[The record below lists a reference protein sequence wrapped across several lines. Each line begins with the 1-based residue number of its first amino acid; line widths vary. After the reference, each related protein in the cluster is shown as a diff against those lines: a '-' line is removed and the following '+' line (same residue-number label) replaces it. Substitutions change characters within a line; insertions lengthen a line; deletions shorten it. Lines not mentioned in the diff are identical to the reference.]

1 MVGIDDK
8 TKRKVAKQW
17 RRRRGSAL
25 AFGQQADQQIENLL
39 IRRFDRLAS
48 VRRFVFLW
56 IALFLVLMLAGV
68 YQIRG
73 LSAYYQSLVPVPGG
87 LYSEGV
93 IGNFTN
99 ANPIYAAGAAD
110 TAISRLVFSGLFKY
124 DANNHMVGDLAK
136 DYELSDNQTR
146 YTVHLK
152 PGLTWQDGQ
161 PVTADDVVF
170 TYKTIQNIEAQSPL
184 YSSWQGINVTKLNDS
199 TINFDLPNAL
209 SDFPYSLTN
218 GIIPAHLLSGVPPEQ
233 LRSSQFNSAPV
244 GTGPF
249 QWKFIEV
256 TGTGTDNTSTVT
268 RQQRISLSAFKDY
281 AGGSP
286 KLDGFNLITF
296 SDEQHMIDAFQ
307 KKQIAAMSGLE
318 NVPAGLSGDKNV
330 QTYVTPLT
338 AETTVFFN
346 NSRPDLNDAAVR
358 RALIEGTDR
367 RQLNSLFDEPVR
379 SADSPLLKGQLG
391 YDAALAEPAY
401 NFADANQL
409 LDKDGW
415 TMGPAGVRTKN
426 GQPLTFTLSAQ
437 ESTNYTKTAQFLQKQ
452 WRKIGVKLIPEY
464 FSQDDIQTSVIANH
478 DYDALLYAINIGVD
492 PDVYAY
498 WDSSQASITSQGHLN
513 LSEYKSS
520 AADTAVEA
528 GRTRAD
534 PAIRAVKYKTFLT
547 QWTKDLPAM
556 PLYQPNYLYISRGE
570 VFNFPSKSLN
580 TGADRFYSV
589 SDWMIR
595 QKRQTINN

>member
-8 TKRKVAKQW
+8 TKRKVAKRF
-17 RRRRGSAL
+17 RRQRNSAMAL
-25 AFGQQADQQIENLL
+25 GQQADQQIENLL

-56 IALFLVLMLAGV
+56 ISLFLVLMLAGV

-110 TAISRLVFSGLFKY
+110 TAVSRLVFSGLFKY
-124 DANNHMVGDLAK
+124 DRDNRLIGDLAK
-136 DYELSDNQTR
+136 DYTLNDNQTR

-152 PGLTWQDGQ
+152 PGLSWHDGQ

-170 TYKTIQNIEAQSPL
+170 TYKTIQNIGAQSPL
-184 YSSWQGINVTKLNDS
+184 FSSWQGITVTKLNDS
-199 TINFDLPNAL
+199 TVNFDLPNAL
-209 SDFPYSLTN
+209 SDFPYSLVN
-218 GIIPAHLLSGVPPEQ
+218 GIIPAHLLRGIPPEQ
-233 LRSSQFNSAPV
+233 LRSSPFNSSPI

-268 RQQRISLSAFKDY
+268 RQQRISLSAFDHY
-281 AGGSP
+281 AGGRA

-296 SDEQHMIDAFQ
+296 NDDQHMIDAF
-307 KKQIAAMSGLE
+307 KSKQISAMSGLE
-318 NVPAGLSGDKNV
+318 NVPAELSGDKNIQV
-330 QTYVTPLT
+330 YTTPLT
-338 AETTVFFN
+338 AATMVFFN
-346 NSRPDLNDAAVR
+346 NSKPVMNDAAVR
-358 RALIEGTDR
+358 KALIEATNR
-367 RQLNSLFDEPVR
+367 PALNGLFDEPVQL
-379 SADSPLLKGQLG
+379 ADSPLLKGQLG
-391 YDAALAEPAY
+391 YDPVLVEPSY
-401 NFADANQL
+401 NIADANQL
-409 LDKDGW
+409 LDNDGW
-415 TMGPAGVRTKN
+415 AAGPDGTRAKG
-426 GQPLTFTLSAQ
+426 GQPLAFTLSAQ
-437 ESTNYTKTAQFLQKQ
+437 DSTNYTKTAQFLQKQ
-452 WRKIGVKLIPEY
+452 WRKIGVKLQVQY
-464 FSQDDIQTSVIANH
+464 YGQDDIQTSIIANH
-478 DYDALLYAINIGVD
+478 DYDSLLYAINIGAD

-513 LSEYKSS
+513 LSEYKSA
-520 AADTAVEA
+520 AADVAVQA

-534 PAIRAVKYKTFLT
+534 PAVRAVKYKTFLT

-570 VFNFPSKSLN
+570 VFNFQNKSYN
-580 TGADRFYSV
+580 AGADRFYNVNS
-589 SDWMIR
+589 WMVR
-595 QKRQTINN
+595 QKRQSIN